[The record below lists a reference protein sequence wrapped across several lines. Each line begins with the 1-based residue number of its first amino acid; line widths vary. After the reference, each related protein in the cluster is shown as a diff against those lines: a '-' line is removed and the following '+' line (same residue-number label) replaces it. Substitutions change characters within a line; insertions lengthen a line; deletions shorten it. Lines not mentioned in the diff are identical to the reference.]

1 MILFSID
8 IGFTRKKIAEL
19 TNVRLRS
26 LRYLMEKEGLTS
38 RCFDQLNDQDLDEE
52 VSKLVL
58 RFPNAGKFSLHS
70 FVALMK

>member
-1 MILFSID
+1 M
-8 IGFTRKKIAEL
+8 FTRKKIAEL

-58 RFPNAGKFSLHS
+58 CFPNAGKFSLHP